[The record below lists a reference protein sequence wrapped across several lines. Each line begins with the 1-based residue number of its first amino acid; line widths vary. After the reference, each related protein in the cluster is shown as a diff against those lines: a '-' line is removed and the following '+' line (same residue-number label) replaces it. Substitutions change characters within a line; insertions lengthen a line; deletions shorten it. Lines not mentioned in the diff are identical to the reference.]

1 MGLISRVSSRTYRN
15 AFQCKNR
22 EGTCLPRHSNFALNK
37 DFVYYP
43 GGYLMSTQQHQDY
56 LHHPNRNIDFSESH
70 LLPFPQ
76 APRFADKDPELN
88 AIRAKAAEGH
98 WGELSIEE
106 TNKLYDG
113 HFQRKYFRYHQP
125 NDRWK
130 GFFALIFFALGLAM
144 FKYRTYA
151 TWEGFHH
158 PEYMHDPKFLE
169 EYVKRGLQ
177 INAGHMR
184 GMSTKWNYQNGEWN
198 EPLPWYKFWQFKSPR
213 ESGQLGFSKWY
224 KE

>member
-1 MGLISRVSSRTYRN
+1 MGRIGRAL
-15 AFQCKNR
+15 AFRGIQ
-22 EGTCLPRHSNFALNK
+22 TSALNN

-56 LHHPNRNIDFSESH
+56 LHHPNRNVDFSESH

-98 WGELSIEE
+98 WNE
-106 TNKLYDG
+106 
-113 HFQRKYFRYHQP
+113 
-125 NDRWK
+125 
-130 GFFALIFFALGLAM
+130 FFALIFFALGLAM

-158 PEYMHDPKFLE
+158 AEYMYDPKFLE

-184 GMSTKWNYQNGEWN
+184 GMSTKWNYQKGEWN
-198 EPLPWYKFWQFKSPR
+198 EPLPWYKFWSFTSPR
-213 ESGQLGFSKWY
+213 ESGQLGF
-224 KE
+224 